1 MENGNSIWSQIRK
14 APVCGCEAA
23 LEDTIIEIVGQGRVL
38 IENHRG
44 VVAYGNEKILV
55 NVKFG
60 CVSICGEN
68 LTLIHMTK
76 DQLIIRGVI
85 HAVALQRRG
94 NH

>member
-1 MENGNSIWSQIRK
+1 MEKGNSIWSQIRK
-14 APVCGCEAA
+14 SSECGF
-23 LEDTIIEIVGQGRVL
+23 EDTIVEIVGQGRVL

-60 CVSICGEN
+60 CISICGQN
-68 LTLIHMTK
+68 LTMIHMTR
-76 DQLIIRGVI
+76 DQLVIRGMI
-85 HAVALQRRG
+85 HAVNLQRRG